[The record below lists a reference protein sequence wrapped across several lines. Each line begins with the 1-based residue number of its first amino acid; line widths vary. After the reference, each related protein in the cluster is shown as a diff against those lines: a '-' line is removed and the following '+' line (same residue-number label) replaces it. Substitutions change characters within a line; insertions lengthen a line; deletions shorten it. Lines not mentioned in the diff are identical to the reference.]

1 MARARGS
8 VRMGPVSLF
17 ALVIVI
23 CLAVLAVL
31 TLVTARASEH
41 RAERQ
46 AESVQALYANESA
59 GQALLASL
67 DAWLADK
74 RDAGATQVYALG
86 ALEGALPDLAAQ
98 AAADASTSA
107 EDASLAP
114 AVDEVSVDAD
124 DAVVSVRFVT
134 PSGRALDIELRIADD
149 LSFVV
154 EAWRATTLWTE
165 DTSDTVW
172 AGPGESAEQ
181 PSTGAAPE
189 QE

>member
-67 DAWLADK
+67 DAWLADA
-74 RDAGATQVYALG
+74 RDAGASQTYALE
-86 ALEGALPDLAAQ
+86 ALDGALPDLAAQ
-98 AAADASTSA
+98 AAADASATA
-107 EDASLAP
+107 VDASLVP
-114 AVDEVSVDAD
+114 AVDEASVDAD

-134 PSGRALDIELRIADD
+134 PSGRALDIGLGITGD
-149 LSFVV
+149 LSYEI

-165 DTSDTVW
+165 DTSNTVW
-172 AGPGESAEQ
+172 AGPGGSAEQ

>member
-1 MARARGS
+1 MASARGS

-46 AESVQALYANESA
+46 AESVQALYSNESA

-67 DAWLADK
+67 DTWLADE
-74 RDAGATQVYALG
+74 RDAGATQAYALEDLDG
-86 ALEGALPDLAAQ
+86 VLPDLAAQ
-98 AAADASTSA
+98 AAADAGASA
-107 EDASLAP
+107 ADASLVP
-114 AVDEVSVDAD
+114 TVDAVSVDTD
-124 DAVVSVRFVT
+124 NAVVSVRFVT
-134 PSGRALDIELRIADD
+134 PSGRALDIELGITDD
-149 LSFVV
+149 LSYEV

-172 AGPGESAEQ
+172 AGPSGSAEQ